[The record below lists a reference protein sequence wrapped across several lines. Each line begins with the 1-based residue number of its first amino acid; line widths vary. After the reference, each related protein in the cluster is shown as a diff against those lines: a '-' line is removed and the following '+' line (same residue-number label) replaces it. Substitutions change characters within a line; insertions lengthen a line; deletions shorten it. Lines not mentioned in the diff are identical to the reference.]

1 MAFQT
6 IYEFTLPRGYI
17 DKEGNLHKKGKM
29 RLATASDEIIPLRD
43 PRVQQ
48 NPSYLTIILLS
59 RVVSELG
66 DVKSIDTSVIENLFT
81 ADLGYLQELYNRINQ
96 YADASIKMTCPHCS
110 NEIEVDMDFLGESIN
125 W

>member
-59 RVVSELG
+59 RVITELG
-66 DVKSIDTSVIENLFT
+66 ELNSIDTSVIENLFT

-96 YADASIKMTCPHCS
+96 YADATIKMSCPHCS
-110 NEIEVDMDFLGESIN
+110 NDIEVDMDFLGESIN

>member
-17 DKEGNLHKKGKM
+17 DKDGNLHKKGKM

-59 RVVSELG
+59 RVITELG
-66 DVKSIDTSVIENLFT
+66 DVTSIDTSLVENLFT

-96 YADASIKMTCPHCS
+96 YADATIKMTCPHCS
-110 NEIEVDMDFLGESIN
+110 NDIEVDMDFLGESIN

>member
-6 IYEFTLPRGYI
+6 VFEFTLPRGFV
-17 DKEGNLHKKGKM
+17 DKEGNLHRTGKM
-29 RLATASDEIIPLRD
+29 RLATAADEIFPLRD

-59 RVVSELG
+59 RVITELG
-66 DVKSIDTSVIENLFT
+66 DLSTIDTSVVENFFT

-96 YADASIKMTCPHCS
+96 FADSDVNVSCPHCDKEFKVS
-110 NEIEVDMDFLGESIN
+110 LDFLGENASL
-125 W
+125 